1 MRRVCY
7 NSAMSG
13 KTTILG
19 NFGLKLCMLLCM
31 TGLVLTPAL
40 SGLCASSGCGADL
53 AACAECPN
61 CSDFIE
67 SREASCC
74 EVSEP
79 DNAQA
84 VGSGCCSTG
93 HTGAGW
99 LAAHSCPCSMSAPT
113 QPAQSARIAVEVR
126 VNRAHDA
133 LAALGH
139 LLPAEPISAGS
150 DVKFLGAISYA
161 APPKL
166 AQLCRYRC

>member
-1 MRRVCY
+1 MRGVCY
-7 NSAMSG
+7 NLIMSG
-13 KTTILG
+13 KTTIFG

-31 TGLVLTPAL
+31 SGLVLMPAL
-40 SGLCASSGCGADL
+40 PGLCAPSGCGSNP

-61 CSDFIE
+61 CSDVNE

-74 EVSEP
+74 TLSEP

-84 VGSGCCSTG
+84 VGSACCSTE
-93 HTGAGW
+93 HTGGGW

-113 QPAQSARIAVEVR
+113 QPAQSARVAVEVQ
-126 VNRAHDA
+126 VKRAHDFS
-133 LAALGH
+133 AALYL
-139 LLPAEPISAGS
+139 LLPAEPISAVN
-150 DVKFLGAISYA
+150 DVKFQGAMSHA